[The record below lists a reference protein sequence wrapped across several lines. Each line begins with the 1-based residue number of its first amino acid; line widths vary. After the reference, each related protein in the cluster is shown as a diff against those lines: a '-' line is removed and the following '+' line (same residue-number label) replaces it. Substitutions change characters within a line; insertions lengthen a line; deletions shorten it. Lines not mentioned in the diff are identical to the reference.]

1 MPISHVKT
9 VTVPD
14 DPTQPQAVRPSDWNS
29 KHIVSLDTSEVMR
42 FFSAGTTSVS
52 NGQLVF
58 ANSNGLTF
66 GLATNANGGT
76 LTGSIAPSGAFSGG
90 VSNLGNTLGNTGT
103 NSKAVVL
110 AGGNNITLSQ
120 VTDANGATITI
131 SGAAIPAQTNQTGDL
146 FAGAQSFGTSSGTF
160 DARTLSIVGSGAIS
174 VAASN
179 SAFIISA
186 PVQTAGSDTLGIS
199 NLGNTL
205 GTSGVVSGDQVRLIL
220 AGGNNVTLSQSINGA
235 SATITISGPNTVAQ
249 SNQTVGLFAVSN
261 TTQSSSGTV
270 DARSISF
277 EGAGAVSVGISNGS
291 VVISAA
297 AGGQSVQTIGVF
309 GVGNTTGQSS
319 SSTFDARS
327 LSFDGAGIASVGMSG
342 GSIIISV
349 PAGGGGGDGF
359 NIVSLSGNTAG
370 VLTTF
375 LSATLNLAGGNN
387 ITLSQTSNS
396 ITISG
401 PNQTNQ
407 TGNIFVGAQSFGTS
421 SGTFDART
429 LSING
434 SGAISVA
441 ASNSAFIISAP
452 VQTAE
457 SNTFGISN
465 LGNTSG
471 TSGTAASNQARLIL
485 AGGNNITLSQSINGG
500 SVTITIS
507 GPNTAAQT
515 NQTVGL
521 FAVGNT
527 TQSSSTT
534 ADARSLSFDGLGGIS
549 VGFTLGSVQ
558 ISGPQ
563 TVAQTNQSLGL
574 FALSNTTQSS
584 SGTADARSLSFAGAG
599 IASVG
604 VTGGTVVISVPSGGG
619 AGLSAGISGGN
630 TLGNSGTVSN
640 VLVFAGGN
648 NITLSGSTAA
658 GGETITISA
667 AAQTNQSGNIFVG
680 AQSFG
685 TSSGT
690 FDARTLSINGSGAI
704 SVAASNNGFIISAPV
719 QTAQTIGVYGS
730 SQTVG
735 QSSSS
740 TVDARSFTHVGQ
752 GIISLGM
759 SGGSLI
765 ISATTV
771 AQTNQTIGLFASSQ
785 TTGQS
790 SSSTVDARSISL
802 VGAGGVSVGLS
813 AGSFIISGGAG
824 GGGAGTNTEGISNIG
839 NTSGTSGVISGSN
852 LQLIFA
858 GGNNITLS
866 QSINGSSATITIS
879 AFSQTN
885 QSLGAYAVGNTT
897 GQSSS
902 TTLDARTMSFDGA
915 GAISVGYSAGSAII
929 SAPPVTS
936 LVGVGM
942 VSLSSAGSTISIQG
956 SGNVLSVSGN
966 TTGTLTSFSSGT
978 MVFAGGNNVTLSQSS
993 NSITIVGPLLSFF
1006 EPREFN
1012 HHVSFQSLGQ
1022 NSLWL
1027 WPVTIPV
1034 AITISRLNMVL
1045 SLNAATAATASQQV
1059 GLTHILALYTRA
1071 SGTSQSLSSVF
1082 STSHTAVQSNN
1093 SGTSWLVNW
1102 NGNSTSSTNGVNLS
1116 GAMTGQKIHTMAMAT
1131 LLSAGEYWLA
1141 VAVST
1146 SSVGSSAVLQVSH
1159 AVLTGITNNTFGY
1172 PGGTQSSAASLNP
1185 MIQPMGTYSATTGA
1199 FPGTI
1204 HVSQINGMSSQE
1216 IPYFNFANFGT

>member
-1 MPISHVKT
+1 MPIFHVKT
-9 VTVPD
+9 DTIAD
-14 DPTQPQAVRPSDWNS
+14 AADTTLVRPSDWNS
-29 KHIVSLDTSEVMR
+29 KHLVSLDTSEVMR
-42 FFSAGTTSVS
+42 WFSAGTTSAS
-52 NGQLVF
+52 NGVLVF
-58 ANSNGLTF
+58 ANSNGLSF
-66 GLATNANGGT
+66 GLATNTNGGT

-90 VSNLGNTLGNTGT
+90 VSTLGNTLGNTGT

-110 AGGNNITLSQ
+110 AGGNNVTLSQ
-120 VTDANGATITI
+120 VTDVNGATITI

-205 GTSGVVSGDQVRLIL
+205 GTSGVISGDQVRLIL

-249 SNQTVGLFAVSN
+249 SVQTIGLFAVGNTTQSSSTTADARSLSFDGLGGISVGFTAGSVQISGPQTVAQTVQTLGLFALSN
-261 TTQSSSGTV
+261 TTQSSSGT
-270 DARSISF
+270 A
-277 EGAGAVSVGISNGS
+277 
-291 VVISAA
+291 
-297 AGGQSVQTIGVF
+297 
-309 GVGNTTGQSS
+309 
-319 SSTFDARS
+319 DARS
-327 LSFDGAGIASVGMSG
+327 LSFAGAGVASVGVTG
-342 GSIIISV
+342 GTVVISV
-349 PAGGGGGDGF
+349 PSGGGAG
-359 NIVSLSGNTAG
+359 LSAGISGGNTLG
-370 VLTTF
+370 NTGTVSNQIVF
-375 LSATLNLAGGNN
+375 AGGNN
-387 ITLSQTSNS
+387 ITLSGSTAAGGETV
-396 ITISG
+396 TISAAA
-401 PNQTNQ
+401 QTNQ
-407 TGNIFVGAQSFGTS
+407 SGNIFVGAQSFGTS

-452 VQTAE
+452 VQTA
-457 SNTFGISN
+457 
-465 LGNTSG
+465 
-471 TSGTAASNQARLIL
+471 
-485 AGGNNITLSQSINGG
+485 
-500 SVTITIS
+500 
-507 GPNTAAQT
+507 
-515 NQTVGL
+515 
-521 FAVGNT
+521 
-527 TQSSSTT
+527 
-534 ADARSLSFDGLGGIS
+534 
-549 VGFTLGSVQ
+549 
-558 ISGPQ
+558 
-563 TVAQTNQSLGL
+563 
-574 FALSNTTQSS
+574 
-584 SGTADARSLSFAGAG
+584 
-599 IASVG
+599 
-604 VTGGTVVISVPSGGG
+604 
-619 AGLSAGISGGN
+619 
-630 TLGNSGTVSN
+630 
-640 VLVFAGGN
+640 
-648 NITLSGSTAA
+648 
-658 GGETITISA
+658 
-667 AAQTNQSGNIFVG
+667 
-680 AQSFG
+680 
-685 TSSGT
+685 
-690 FDARTLSINGSGAI
+690 
-704 SVAASNNGFIISAPV
+704 
-719 QTAQTIGVYGS
+719 QTIGVYGS
-730 SQTVG
+730 SQTTG

-752 GIISLGM
+752 GIISVGM
-759 SGGSLI
+759 SGGSLL

-879 AFSQTN
+879 A
-885 QSLGAYAVGNTT
+885 
-897 GQSSS
+897 
-902 TTLDARTMSFDGA
+902 
-915 GAISVGYSAGSAII
+915 
-929 SAPPVTS
+929 PPVSS
-936 LVGVGM
+936 LAAIGM
-942 VSLSSAGSTISIQG
+942 VALSSAGSTISIQG

-978 MVFAGGNNVTLSQSS
+978 VVFAGGNNVTLSQSS

-1022 NSLWL
+1022 NSLWF

-1045 SLNAATAATASQQV
+1045 SLSAATAATASQQV

-1093 SGTSWLVNW
+1093 SATSWLVNW

-1172 PGGTQSSAASLNP
+1172 PGGTQSSAATLNP
-1185 MIQPMGTYSATTGA
+1185 MIQPMGTYSATTAA
-1199 FPGTI
+1199 FPGTV